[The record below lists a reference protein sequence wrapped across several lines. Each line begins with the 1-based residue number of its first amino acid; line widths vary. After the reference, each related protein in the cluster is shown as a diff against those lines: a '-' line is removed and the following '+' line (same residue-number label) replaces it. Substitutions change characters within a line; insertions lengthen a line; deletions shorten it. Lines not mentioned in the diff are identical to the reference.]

1 MLKAMDEDKNDVIG
15 NLFEVELDVETKCA
29 ENEAEPATHN
39 TESVLKL
46 SCFIDNNGTPI
57 DNMQDGIKISFN
69 GEMDKNSPSLGR
81 EARYTQ
87 TKKINKLVSN
97 NKLVNCPYI
106 AFISLRQFREIL
118 LERSIS
124 HRWN

>member
-29 ENEAEPATHN
+29 ENEAEPSTHN
-39 TESVLKL
+39 TERVLKL

-57 DNMQDGIKISFN
+57 DNMQEGIKISFN

-97 NKLVNCPYI
+97 KKLVNCFCL
-106 AFISLRQFREIL
+106 AFVPLRQFREIL

-124 HRWN
+124 CRRN